1 MRIREGDYAYDLEQ
15 KVDPLTQVRTG
26 WKFTI
31 FLVHPAEQVLERGE
45 ARTREEAE
53 NQALRAISRIRGSV
67 LRGSSA
73 A

>member
-15 KVDPLTQVRTG
+15 KVDPLTQVRQE

-31 FLVHPAEQVLERGE
+31 SLVFPSEQILERGE
-45 ARTREEAE
+45 APTREEAE
-53 NQALRAISRIRGSV
+53 REAQRSIARIRSE
-67 LRGSSA
+67 LRRSA